1 MDQKTSFNQQGMA
14 LVVGLLLLLAITLI
28 AVAGMRGTNLQ
39 ERMVSNLYDRELV
52 FNIAEAGVREAEA
65 ILDTPTEL
73 SALLA
78 RPGFHDVP
86 AAASQERWLDG
97 DTKWATAA
105 VDLNQLGGGKPQYIV
120 EYMGFSPS
128 PPGCDR
134 GSTIPQNCLAETY
147 RITARVSLP
156 DRAGMMLQTLYRR

>member
-1 MDQKTSFNQQGMA
+1 MHQKTSFNQQGMA

-78 RPGFHDVP
+78 KPGFYDVP
-86 AAASQERWLDG
+86 VAASQERWLDAN
-97 DTKWATAA
+97 TTWANAA